1 MCDQFIEHG
10 TKEHSLLEVMETM
23 ARMKYIHEYTDYQD
37 VLERE
42 VEAEGEES
50 GFYDGIWRQTAE
62 EVQCYSEFQ
71 LPKKLPWLGDKFKST
86 GDAIRAAV
94 DAARAEEVAQH
105 PARAAEEREKVKRR
119 EGSSVRKRQ
128 RAEGSKVVKKRKADA
143 ERERGIEMIA
153 TASARAAKQAAEQ
166 VVNAID
172 MTDEKKKGLL
182 EIMLNIATEVA
193 TGATEGLKAKLDKL
207 PTSAYKALAK

>member
-94 DAARAEEVAQH
+94 DAAHAEEVAQR
-105 PARAAEEREKVKRR
+105 PRKELK
-119 EGSSVRKRQ
+119 GSSVRKRQ

-153 TASARAAKQAAEQ
+153 AASARAAKQAAEQ

-172 MTDEKKKGLL
+172 MADEKKKGLL
-182 EIMLNIATEVA
+182 EMMLNIATEVA

>member
-1 MCDQFIEHG
+1 M
-10 TKEHSLLEVMETM
+10 
-23 ARMKYIHEYTDYQD
+23 
-37 VLERE
+37 
-42 VEAEGEES
+42 
-50 GFYDGIWRQTAE
+50 
-62 EVQCYSEFQ
+62 
-71 LPKKLPWLGDKFKST
+71 
-86 GDAIRAAV
+86 
-94 DAARAEEVAQH
+94 
-105 PARAAEEREKVKRR
+105 
-119 EGSSVRKRQ
+119 RKRQ

-153 TASARAAKQAAEQ
+153 AASARAAKQAAEQ

-182 EIMLNIATEVA
+182 EILLNTATEVA